1 MGVTLGLRF
10 LGDLAYPLR
19 PWLMTAYHGHGALT
33 AAQQRFNNRLSRARV
48 IVECALDLLK
58 CPWLHLLKMTEE
70 SIDRDGVMMMM
81 MMTIMVQDAEGL
93 RT

>member
-1 MGVTLGLRF
+1 
-10 LGDLAYPLR
+10 
-19 PWLMTAYHGHGALT
+19 MTAYHGHGALT

-81 MMTIMVQDAEGL
+81 MMTIMVLDAEGL